1 MVWISPDDEKRL
13 DSVQW
18 LHGAFMRGIQLD
30 VERKDVA
37 LYAVTDD
44 ALVELLCEDALY
56 ASVPNLLDWKEPP
69 RLVGLV
75 VQPLDKTYVV
85 RIEFA
90 NHPAQVHVECGR
102 FTVRR
107 DPLKGYA

>member
-1 MVWISPDDEKRL
+1 MLWISPDDEKRL

-18 LHGAFMRGIQLD
+18 LHGAFLRGIQVD
-30 VERKDVA
+30 VEKKDVA
-37 LYAVTDD
+37 IYAVADD
-44 ALVELLCEDALY
+44 ALVELLCENAIY
-56 ASVPNLLDWKEPP
+56 SAIPNLFDWQELP

-75 VQPLDKTYVV
+75 VQPMEKTFVV
-85 RIEFA
+85 RLEFA